1 MRHHPLDATSA
12 RHGDTT
18 TMADPGAPGS
28 PTQPGPDSA
37 VSAALI
43 LDALT
48 ALNQDARLRE
58 LLRGAPVLS
67 LSVQLT
73 EGRPVVELSPQVAL
87 GAAERSEAR
96 AIVQQRIAEAAERAR
111 PRRARGSEDPGPRR
125 HAVAARRHLQAD
137 DPERA
142 LQVAEEALQRWPD
155 SVDLLAYRAMS
166 LADMGQLRRA
176 AEAFGRVIRRDPE
189 SVFAHASAAQLLA
202 RLGRWQSALAYA
214 RSALALDP
222 DDVAS
227 LQVLALAN
235 EHLGAYRQA
244 ADAMRRA
251 LELDPTVPNG
261 TEDLARMEEATA
273 HDFEV
278 DLVDARPVQ
287 PAPRSTADLPT
298 TDPDFGPGAASSSG
312 SETEVE
318 AAGALPPVEHL
329 VTRQP
334 ASWGRAARPSAAGAT
349 VDCPHCG
356 RSNPSRVSFCLQ
368 CGNRLESAG

>member
-1 MRHHPLDATSA
+1 MADESTTSSPSQL
-12 RHGDTT
+12 GSDTT
-18 TMADPGAPGS
+18 
-28 PTQPGPDSA
+28 
-37 VSAALI
+37 VSAALL

-67 LSVQLT
+67 LSVQL
-73 EGRPVVELSPQVAL
+73 GGGKPVIELSPKLAL
-87 GAAERSEAR
+87 GATERSEAK
-96 AIVQQRIAEAAERAR
+96 AIVQQRVAEAAERAR
-111 PRRARGSEDPGPRR
+111 PQRPRGSEDPGPRR
-125 HAVAARRHLQAD
+125 HAVAARRHLSSGE
-137 DPERA
+137 PERA

-166 LADMGQLRRA
+166 LAEMGQLRRA

-261 TEDLARMEEATA
+261 AEDLARMEEAMA

-278 DLVDARPVQ
+278 DLVDARPIQ
-287 PAPRSTADLPT
+287 PAPRSTADLPA

-312 SETEVE
+312 RETEEE

-329 VTRQP
+329 VTRQR
-334 ASWGRAARPSAAGAT
+334 ASWGRAARPSATGAT
-349 VDCPHCG
+349 VECPHCG
-356 RSNPSRVSFCLQ
+356 RGNPSRVSFCLQ
-368 CGNRLESAG
+368 CGNRLEGAR